1 VSAIDQTRIEVIATV
16 GPACS
21 DPAMLVRLIEAGAGV
36 LRLNMSHGDL
46 TSHLSTLAAIRE
58 AERTTGI
65 PVAVMADLPGPKIR
79 LARASTL
86 DVPTGAD
93 VRFFEIGDGDDPGYA
108 AIEASSG
115 RPDGPIE
122 LGIDARGVIEALRVG
137 HRILLDDGDVRL
149 LVTEEEHL
157 DGRRTVRGS
166 VTSGGTLRPRVGV
179 NLPDS
184 DPDLPAVTARD
195 LEFARA
201 MHAAGVD
208 LVAVSFCRDGDDL
221 RRLRDVLRDAAP
233 DRDPPWLVSKV
244 ERPQAIV
251 NLEDVV
257 QASDAVLVA
266 RGDLGVEM
274 DIAEVPVVQKR
285 IVAASIAAGRP
296 VVVATQMLQSMID
309 APGPTRA
316 EATDVANAVL
326 DGADAL
332 MLSGETAI
340 GRHPVLAVE
349 TLRRI
354 ARATE
359 RWGDERPTTD
369 AAAAAH
375 VTSDDPWLPALARG
389 VHRIARELPIR
400 AIVAW
405 SGSGHTARILSRE
418 DLRVPLLVVTD
429 DVVVARRMRLLRG
442 VRPIVVC
449 SPEDLAGDRD
459 AFLGVARE
467 VVESSAVEAAGDACL
482 FVHGSGRDATAPT
495 DAIGIFRID
504 RERRS

>member
-1 VSAIDQTRIEVIATV
+1 
-16 GPACS
+16 
-21 DPAMLVRLIEAGAGV
+21 
-36 LRLNMSHGDL
+36 
-46 TSHLSTLAAIRE
+46 
-58 AERTTGI
+58 
-65 PVAVMADLPGPKIR
+65 
-79 LARASTL
+79 
-86 DVPTGAD
+86 
-93 VRFFEIGDGDDPGYA
+93 
-108 AIEASSG
+108 
-115 RPDGPIE
+115 
-122 LGIDARGVIEALRVG
+122 
-137 HRILLDDGDVRL
+137 
-149 LVTEEEHL
+149 VTQEEHV

-195 LEFARA
+195 LDFARA

-221 RRLRDVLRDAAP
+221 RRLRDALRDSEP
-233 DRDPPWLVSKV
+233 DRDPPWLVSKI

-251 NLEDVV
+251 NLVDVV

-296 VVVATQMLQSMID
+296 VVVATQMLQSMIE

-359 RWGDERPTTD
+359 RWRDERPTTES
-369 AAAAAH
+369 ANAVH
-375 VTSDDPWLPALARG
+375 VTSEDPWLPALARG

-467 VVESSAVEAAGDACL
+467 VVESSAIDAAGDACL

>member
-1 VSAIDQTRIEVIATV
+1 MSGFDPTRIGVVATV
-16 GPACS
+16 GPACA
-21 DPAMLVRLIEAGAGV
+21 DHAVLARLVEAGAGV

-46 TSHLSTLAAIRE
+46 AAHTATLASIRE
-58 AERTTGI
+58 IERTTGT

-86 DVPTGAD
+86 EVPTGAD
-93 VRFFEIGDGDDPGYA
+93 VRLFEIADGDDPGFA
-108 AIEASSG
+108 AIPGSAG
-115 RPDGPIE
+115 GPIE
-122 LGIDARGVIEALRVG
+122 LGVDAPGIIAALHVG
-137 HRILLDDGDVRL
+137 HRVLLDDGNVRL
-149 LVTEEEHL
+149 LVTRETTE
-157 DGRRTVRGS
+157 DGRRIVFGS

-184 DPDLPAVTARD
+184 DPELPAVTPRD
-195 LEFARA
+195 LELAKA

-208 LVAVSFCRDGDDL
+208 LVAVSFCRDGNDL
-221 RRLRDVLRDAAP
+221 RRLRAALREADP
-233 DRDPPWLVSKV
+233 DRDPPWLVSKI
-244 ERPQAIV
+244 ERPQAIA
-251 NLEDVV
+251 NLADVV

-285 IVAASIAAGRP
+285 IIAASIAAGRP
-296 VVVATQMLQSMID
+296 VIVATQMLQSMIE

-349 TLRRI
+349 MLRRI

-359 RWGDERPTTD
+359 RWRDERPHASVDGVVHATE
-369 AAAAAH
+369 
-375 VTSDDPWLPALARG
+375 DDPWLPALARG
-389 VHRIARELPIR
+389 VDRIARELPVR
-400 AIVAW
+400 AVVAW
-405 SGSGHTARILSRE
+405 SGTGQTARILSRE

-449 SPEDLAGDRD
+449 ATDDLGRDRD
-459 AFLGVARE
+459 AFIAAARE
-467 VVESSAVEAAGDACL
+467 VVDASDIQTVGDACI

-495 DAIGIFRID
+495 DAIGIVRLGQG
-504 RERRS
+504 RGS